1 MSREQFEAALG
12 KQFTDE
18 DVVAGAAPYK
28 VGDGLSYLH
37 DSQENAYVIRDYPY
51 GRQLRTL
58 MRVWYEHDP
67 KKGTRTVNQTQDPK
81 NGRWNNPKKST
92 YSTAVVQVFDADG
105 RLKPEGWSD
114 AYGHSEAQAFYDKH
128 KDNVPVWVVKRLV
141 FIAAYYVSM
150 EESKLA
156 ARNDGIELDYN
167 RDPKSPYMI
176 AVAKGMRAGKQA
188 LLDLGLIEK
197 KEAE

>member
-1 MSREQFEAALG
+1 MSKEQFEAAQG

-37 DSQENAYVIRDYPY
+37 DSQENAYMIRDYPY

-105 RLKPEGWSD
+105 RLKSEGWSD

-128 KDNVPVWVVKRLV
+128 KDNVPAWVVKQLV
-141 FIAAYYVSM
+141 FIAAYHVSM
-150 EESKLA
+150 EESRA
-156 ARNDGIELDYN
+156 AALEAGQNFDYS
-167 RDPKSPYMI
+167 RDPSSPYMQGM
-176 AVAKGMRAGKQA
+176 AKALRIGKQA
-188 LLDLGLIEK
+188 VVDAGFGQTKGDE
-197 KEAE
+197 